1 MWQSRGVSPD
11 RAVTTVCWQPALKKK
26 NFTSAH
32 LQRADLLAQVSQT
45 LPVSGELLAYQ
56 QLQRTTFLRHAGVI
70 TAATAATAAGGA
82 AMVISLCS
90 LSDGDRSEAV
100 CQLLHSRLL
109 GTPAVNPSIS
119 TN

>member
-1 MWQSRGVSPD
+1 MRRDHSLL
-11 RAVTTVCWQPALKKK
+11 TTSIKK

-32 LQRADLLAQVSQT
+32 LWRADLLAQVSQT

-56 QLQRTTFLRHAGVI
+56 QLQCTTFLRHAGVI
-70 TAATAATAAGGA
+70 TASAGATAATAAGGA